1 MKNSTY
7 LIILLALGLLFTS
20 YKWISSSSGLSES
33 TEEVRKST
41 IDDIMTRTSVRAYSD
56 RAVGEETI
64 DTLLRAA
71 MAAPTA
77 GNKQPWRFVVVNDK
91 TILQKISEDFN
102 TMTMAKDAQLAV
114 IMCGE
119 PAATFPGEGEG
130 YWIQDVSAATEN
142 LLLAAHAMGLG
153 AVWCGIYPLSERV
166 AQFSKMLN
174 IPSGIIP
181 MACVCIGYPAGE
193 TTPKY
198 KWHPEY
204 IRYDSW
210 SDAASGASLQ
220 NHDASSG
227 ASRQKLKE

>member
-7 LIILLALGLLFTS
+7 LIILLALGLVFTS
-20 YKWISSSSGLSES
+20 YKWMASSSSDSVES
-33 TEEVRKST
+33 VTEIKEST

-56 RAVGEETI
+56 RAVGEETV

-91 TILQKISEDFN
+91 STLQKISEDFN

-114 IMCGE
+114 IMCGV
-119 PAATFPGEGEG
+119 PAETFPGEGQG
-130 YWIQDVSAATEN
+130 YWVQDVSAATEN

-166 AQFSKMLN
+166 SKFSTMLN
-174 IPSGIIP
+174 IPSDIIP
-181 MACVCIGYPAGE
+181 MACVCIGYPVGE
-193 TTPKY
+193 TIPKD
-198 KWHPEY
+198 KWKPEKV
-204 IRYDSW
+204 RYNSW
-210 SDAASGASLQ
+210 SDAASGATE
-220 NHDASSG
+220 HHHEAASG
-227 ASRQKLKE
+227 QDR

>member
-20 YKWISSSSGLSES
+20 YKWISSSTDSAES

-56 RAVGEETI
+56 RAVGEETV

-77 GNKQPWRFVVVNDK
+77 GNKQPWRFVVVDDK
-91 TILQKISEDFN
+91 ATLQTISEDFN
-102 TMTMAKDAQLAV
+102 TMIMAKDAQLAV
-114 IMCGE
+114 IMCGDVT
-119 PAATFPGEGEG
+119 ATFPGEGRD
-130 YWIQDVSAATEN
+130 YWVQDVSAASEN

-153 AVWCGIYPLSERV
+153 AVWCGIYPLQERV
-166 AQFSKMLN
+166 AQFSKMFGL
-174 IPSGIIP
+174 PSGIIP
-181 MACVCIGYPAGE
+181 MACICIGYPAGE
-193 TTPKY
+193 TTPKD

-204 IRYDSW
+204 IHYNSW
-210 SDAASGASLQ
+210 T
-220 NHDASSG
+220 DASSG
-227 ASRQKLKE
+227 ATWHPEE